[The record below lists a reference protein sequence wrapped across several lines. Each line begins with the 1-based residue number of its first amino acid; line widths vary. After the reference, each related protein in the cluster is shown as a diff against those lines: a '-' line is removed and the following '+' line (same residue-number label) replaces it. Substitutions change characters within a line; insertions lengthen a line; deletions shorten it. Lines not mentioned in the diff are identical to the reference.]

1 MCTSV
6 ALKRAAGSTFV
17 DNGGKMAEKF
27 KLTIVTP
34 DREFF
39 NEEADMVEFNT
50 TEGEIG
56 VYQGHAPLTVI
67 VKPGILTITQGDTV
81 RNAALHAGFV
91 QILPDEVTILA
102 EIVEW
107 PEEIDEQR
115 AQEAKERAEDRIKN
129 AGANVDMT
137 RAQAAL
143 LRSLAR
149 IDAVKLK

>member
-1 MCTSV
+1 MES
-6 ALKRAAGSTFV
+6 AFIN
-17 DNGGKMAEKF
+17 NGGKMAEKF

-67 VKPGILTITQGDTV
+67 VKPGILTITQGETV
-81 RNAALHAGFV
+81 KNAALHAGFV

-107 PEEIDEQR
+107 PGEIDAQR
-115 AQEAKERAEDRIKN
+115 AELAKERAEDRLKS
-129 AGANVDMT
+129 GGSDVDMA

-143 LRSLAR
+143 LRSVAR
-149 IDAVKLK
+149 IGASKLD

>member
-1 MCTSV
+1 
-6 ALKRAAGSTFV
+6 
-17 DNGGKMAEKF
+17 MAEKF

-56 VYQGHAPLTVI
+56 VYRGHAPLTVI